1 VARGQERLRIDLMA
15 GMDRLENTANGIRD
29 DITVT
34 IARVNRSHVAAENT
48 RDEVRLLGKQVNA
61 MERQIQQLQTDMRQI
76 KGEP

>member
-1 VARGQERLRIDLMA
+1 M
-15 GMDRLENTANGIRD
+15 
-29 DITVT
+29 T

-61 MERQIQQLQTDMRQI
+61 MERQIQRLQTDMRQI